1 MMKRL
6 TILTFI
12 LLVGAL
18 LTACTVSE
26 PALDPNEEISV
37 PEEALPIEPESGL
50 PDGTLSI
57 EDLEGTDVPE
67 GEVFSEN
74 SEVSWTEALEIL
86 NKGDVQL
93 VSQSHNL
100 EVLLVLKDGRTI
112 TTVEPSIDAIFKAI
126 TECGETCSNVILM
139 TE

>member
-1 MMKRL
+1 MKRL

-26 PALDPNEEISV
+26 PAPNPNEEISV
-37 PEEALPIEPESGL
+37 PEDALPIEPESGL

-57 EDLEGTDVPE
+57 EDAEGTDVPA

-86 NKGDVQL
+86 NKGEVQL

-112 TTVEPSIDAIFKAI
+112 TTVEPTIDAIFNAI
-126 TECGETCSNVILM
+126 SECGEACRNIVLM